1 MSLNEHTGAS
11 SCSVFDTV
19 VYGLQM
25 FVSLVLVP
33 VIQLFRSVDRFVFIS
48 TMASA
53 SSAHAEAVS
62 GTKLWLNMNC
72 DKINDA
78 IKFFLAHNYT
88 TLYTILYETTLPSA

>member
-1 MSLNEHTGAS
+1 MNILVHLRDLFLMRLFVACKS
-11 SCSVFDTV
+11 FDN
-19 VYGLQM
+19 
-25 FVSLVLVP
+25 LVLVP
-33 VIQLFRSVDRFVFIS
+33 VIQLFRSVDRLAFIS
-48 TMASA
+48 TVASA
-53 SSAHAEAVS
+53 SGAHAGAVS